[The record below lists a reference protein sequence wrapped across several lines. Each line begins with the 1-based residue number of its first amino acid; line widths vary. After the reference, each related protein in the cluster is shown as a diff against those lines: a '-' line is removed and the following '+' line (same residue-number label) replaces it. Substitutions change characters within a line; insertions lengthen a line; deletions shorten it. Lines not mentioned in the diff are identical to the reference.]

1 VAPIKSSRKPTDTY
15 QCSRLELIEI
25 RFEMGLGESQNPPR
39 QRSPGDGQIGLKFKV
54 KVEDTTT
61 YQSITNI
68 KILDP
73 RVVAHSYNPS
83 IWELEA
89 GGLRPAWAI

>member
-1 VAPIKSSRKPTDTY
+1 
-15 QCSRLELIEI
+15 
-25 RFEMGLGESQNPPR
+25 MGRGVRENPPL
-39 QRSPGDGQIGLKFKV
+39 QWCPGFGELRLKVKV